1 MDLLYVVTAESCV
14 EAASENH
21 STVGVDFNNGVN
33 TLPLYIGK
41 EDSVCDK
48 TTRFL
53 SLFERLVN
61 WRLFS
66 ILTMMEQVQEAVL

>member
-21 STVGVDFNNGVN
+21 STVAVDFSDGVN
-33 TLPLYIGK
+33 TLPLYIGN

-48 TTRFL
+48 TT
-53 SLFERLVN
+53 
-61 WRLFS
+61 
-66 ILTMMEQVQEAVL
+66 